1 MARLK
6 AGHIDLYEPGT
17 QKERGYMCGISS
29 VYKDDCVENA
39 ATATATIIH
48 RVIGSIK
55 VCAQDTEWE
64 LDELVI

>member
-1 MARLK
+1 
-6 AGHIDLYEPGT
+6 
-17 QKERGYMCGISS
+17 MCGISS